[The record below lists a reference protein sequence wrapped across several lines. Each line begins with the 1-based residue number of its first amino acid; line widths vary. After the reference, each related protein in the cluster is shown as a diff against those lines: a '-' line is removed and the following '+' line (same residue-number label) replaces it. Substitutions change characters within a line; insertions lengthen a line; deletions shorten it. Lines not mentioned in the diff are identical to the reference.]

1 MVEPQIWGCERATA
15 RSHPQI
21 WYILTVNPKE
31 TLGSLMLRAIK
42 SCWRIPNIRVAKGV
56 RPSQP

>member
-1 MVEPQIWGCERATA
+1 MVE
-15 RSHPQI
+15 PQI